1 MMKKILFLLI
11 MIMSA
16 LLVGCGAKT
25 QAPSAS
31 PEASTA
37 YTVTDDAGRKLS
49 FAKKPSRI
57 VSLTYGTDEIL
68 TEVVDT
74 KRIQAYSR
82 WAGDNEISFITK
94 EQAQKV
100 GCKVHDSLENI
111 LKLEPDLVVASIA
124 TSNELVQ
131 SLEHMGIKVYIARSP
146 HNYQEMCAKIV
157 NLAEAVGEKAKGEAL
172 VSKMNERMQALEQRL
187 SKLPDSKRKV
197 AVAFNFTSAMG
208 RRGDLLDNMMTMAH
222 VINGAA
228 AVTPPISEH
237 GSVVISKEMVVGI
250 NPDVFLLPTWNFN
263 NKQDIK
269 GYAHA
274 VKNDPAYRNVK
285 AVKNDQIKFVSDKY
299 RYVASQHVVE
309 AIEAI
314 AKAIYPELF

>member
-1 MMKKILFLLI
+1 MKKILFLLI

-250 NPDVFLLPTWNFN
+250 NPDVLLLPTWNFN

>member
-1 MMKKILFLLI
+1 MKKILFLLI

-37 YTVTDDAGRKLS
+37 YTVTDDAERKLS

-124 TSNELVQ
+124 TSNDLVQ

-299 RYVASQHVVE
+299 RYVASQHIVE

>member
-1 MMKKILFLLI
+1 MKKILFLLI

-124 TSNELVQ
+124 TSNDLVQ

-228 AVTPPISEH
+228 AGTPPISEH

>member
-1 MMKKILFLLI
+1 MKKILFLLI

-237 GSVVISKEMVVGI
+237 GSVLISKEMVVGI

-299 RYVASQHVVE
+299 RYVASQHIVE

>member
-1 MMKKILFLLI
+1 MKKILFLLI
-11 MIMSA
+11 MIMSV

-111 LKLEPDLVVASIA
+111 LKLKPDLVVASIA

>member
-1 MMKKILFLLI
+1 MKKILFLLI

-37 YTVTDDAGRKLS
+37 YTVTDDAERKLS

>member
-1 MMKKILFLLI
+1 MKKILFLLI
-11 MIMSA
+11 MIMNA

>member
-1 MMKKILFLLI
+1 
-11 MIMSA
+11 MSA

-31 PEASTA
+31 TEASTA

>member
-1 MMKKILFLLI
+1 MKKILFLLI

-100 GCKVHDSLENI
+100 GCKVHDSVENI

>member
-1 MMKKILFLLI
+1 
-11 MIMSA
+11 MSA

-250 NPDVFLLPTWNFN
+250 NPDVVLLPTWNFN

>member
-1 MMKKILFLLI
+1 
-11 MIMSA
+11 MSA

-285 AVKNDQIKFVSDKY
+285 AVKNDQINFVSDKY

>member
-1 MMKKILFLLI
+1 
-11 MIMSA
+11 MSA

-124 TSNELVQ
+124 TSNDLVQ

>member
-1 MMKKILFLLI
+1 
-11 MIMSA
+11 MSA

-31 PEASTA
+31 PA

>member
-1 MMKKILFLLI
+1 MKKILFLLI
-11 MIMSA
+11 MIMSV

-124 TSNELVQ
+124 TSNDLVQ

>member
-1 MMKKILFLLI
+1 MKKILFLLI
-11 MIMSA
+11 MIMSV
-16 LLVGCGAKT
+16 LLVGCGAQT

>member
-1 MMKKILFLLI
+1 MKKILFLLI
-11 MIMSA
+11 MIMSV

-228 AVTPPISEH
+228 SVTPPISEH